1 MVKSHNNDKIVQE
14 VFLPDVLFRHK
25 AAHTGRPLAVRGGH
39 AVTAEV

>member
-25 AAHTGRPLAVRGGH
+25 AAHTGRPLAVRR
-39 AVTAEV
+39 AIR